1 MCKKQWKKLGES
13 IINNTVRLRKKAK
26 DCEFSDQT
34 DSKILEQLIQTMKDN
49 GLIKKSIQNR

>member
-13 IINNTVRLRKKAK
+13 IINNTVRLHKKAK

-34 DSKILEQLIQTMKDN
+34 DSKILKQLIQTMKDN